1 MSVKAFA
8 DESGTHGSSNVVII
22 AGWVSTRK
30 KLGRFCKQ
38 WQHQLNERHAPYLH
52 MRELD
57 PEERKRDRCKFRKWN
72 NKRVDKFVRAM
83 IPIVRD
89 NAVFG
94 LICAVDITGYK
105 SLHPDFRA
113 PGADYSSSYV
123 FAFQLYFEELLKVL
137 NGKSKFNH
145 GIAMDEV
152 CHPVFAQG
160 PHEEAAHRA
169 FKILKDCKDANDRYG
184 NVVFANP
191 KDTELKNG
199 TMVKATLPLQAADLL
214 AHKAFRI
221 YQSETSGK
229 EIERGTPEWE
239 LKAKGNLLVS
249 HITEQD
255 SLDFMAR
262 IEKKHRKGNCAN

>member
-1 MSVKAFA
+1 MEFHIS
-8 DESGTHGSSNVVII
+8 
-22 AGWVSTRK
+22 
-30 KLGRFCKQ
+30 
-38 WQHQLNERHAPYLH
+38 
-52 MRELD
+52 
-57 PEERKRDRCKFRKWN
+57 
-72 NKRVDKFVRAM
+72 RA
-83 IPIVRD
+83 IR
-89 NAVFG
+89 
-94 LICAVDITGYK
+94 
-105 SLHPDFRA
+105 
-113 PGADYSSSYV
+113 
-123 FAFQLYFEELLKVL
+123 
-137 NGKSKFNH
+137 
-145 GIAMDEV
+145 
-152 CHPVFAQG
+152 
-160 PHEEAAHRA
+160 EAANVDDLL
-169 FKILKDCKDANDRYG
+169 FGYSG